1 MGLSRF
7 LQLSLLPVMALVSNV
22 AHAEVSEPQKLAS
35 PAKLKPGEGA
45 VRLSVRTQRQ
55 FTETFFLYFV
65 RLDEAGSDTDSFIRI
80 ERGAGVPLAGSNMID
95 PKPVTYRFPTGRYR
109 LLGYTMRCQGVP
121 FEGALCFGSLL
132 SDPYPTGYYKTP
144 SPTLEVKEG
153 GYTEAGDFILE
164 YTGPRPTAEID
175 GILEVDALRA
185 DIRWRPLLAARPTQF
200 ANLPTTGSPTIPAGF
215 ESRITCDVRPKGVTL
230 YIPFTC

>member
-1 MGLSRF
+1 MGLSQYF
-7 LQLSLLPVMALVSNV
+7 KLSVLPVLMLTPNV
-22 AHAEVSEPQKLAS
+22 AHAKVSEPQKLAS

-45 VRLSVRTQRQ
+45 VRLSVRTQKQ

-65 RLDEAGSDTDSFIRI
+65 RLDEAGSDTDSFVRI

-95 PKPVTYRFPTGRYR
+95 PKPVTYRFPAGRYR
-109 LLGYTMRCQGVP
+109 LLGYTMRCEGVP
-121 FEGALCFGSLL
+121 FEGALCMGSL
-132 SDPYPTGYYKTP
+132 SGAFPTGYYKSP

-164 YTGPRPTAEID
+164 YTGPRPKADID
-175 GILEVDALRA
+175 GIAEVDALQA
-185 DIRWRPLLAARPTQF
+185 DIRWRPLSAARPQLFETLT
-200 ANLPTTGSPTIPAGF
+200 AAGPPTIPAGF
-215 ESRITCDVRPKGVTL
+215 ESRITCDVRPKGVML